1 MQMERL
7 LIVCSLAV
15 LLVSGCSGTAEKNT
29 SENLKD
35 SIATAFADPPQWA
48 SEVVWYQIFVERFRN
63 GDPSNDPEKEDIVG
77 AYPGFIPEDWEITPW
92 TWDWYREEPYM
103 AGIEEREDLN
113 GNPMEYFGQKAQL
126 RRYGGD
132 LQGVLDKM
140 DYLDSLGIGAV
151 YFNPLN
157 DAPSL
162 HKYDARNWRHVDVNF
177 GPDPEGDKKIM
188 ASEDPANPST
198 WKFTKADL
206 MFLEV
211 INAFHERDI
220 KVILDYSWN
229 HTGITF
235 WAWHDVLENQQSS
248 EYADWYWINSF
259 DDPRTPENEFD
270 YRGWLG
276 VASLPEIKETE
287 YHDHSKRVTTFEGDV
302 YDEDVKEHIF
312 AITRRWLDPNG
323 DGDPS
328 DGVDGYRLDVAAEMP
343 LGFWREYREVVREV
357 NPNAFLLGE
366 IWWEEFPDKL
376 LNPKEF
382 LKGDIFDAPMN
393 YRWYRAARHF
403 FNESPNE
410 ITVSEFVDS
419 LNSFRSDLRQV
430 SNYAMMN
437 LVASHDVPRV
447 LTSLY
452 NKNKYKYNASPSAD
466 PDYKINKPDEE
477 TFETLEL
484 LLAHQF
490 TYIGAPHIW
499 AGDEMG
505 MWGADDPSTR
515 KPLTWYDMEFDPE
528 TTHPLGEQR
537 PVDSVEF
544 DNVLFNFYRK
554 LIAIRNTHDVLVHG
568 DIDFLTINDDNDDKI
583 LAYSRFNDADEVIAV
598 FNASDQLR
606 EITIQTRLDAFYSD
620 LLMNG
625 RVLLQDDSMQVI
637 LPPRKAAILAPD

>member
-1 MQMERL
+1 MKIEKII
-7 LIVCSLAV
+7 IVC
-15 LLVSGCSGTAEKNT
+15 LLLTGLISGCSSPQKKDPSEKMKGI
-29 SENLKD
+29 EK
-35 SIATAFADPPQWA
+35 TAFEDPPQWA
-48 SEVVWYQIFVERFRN
+48 AEVVWYQIFVERFRN
-63 GDPSNDPEKEDIVG
+63 GDSSNDPQKEDIVG
-77 AYPGFIPEDWEITPW
+77 AYPGFVPDAWEVTPW
-92 TWDWYREEPYM
+92 TWDWYREDPYM
-103 AGIEEREDLN
+103 EGIEDLEDLN
-113 GNPMEYFGQKAQL
+113 GNKMEYFGQKAQL

-132 LQGVLDKM
+132 LQGVLDKI

-177 GPDPEGDKKIM
+177 GPDPEGDKKII
-188 ASEDPANPST
+188 ADEDPADPST
-198 WKFTKADL
+198 WKFTKADQ
-206 MFLEV
+206 MFIEV
-211 INAFHERDI
+211 IRAFHDRDI

-235 WAWHDVLENQQSS
+235 WAWQDVLKNQQSS
-248 EYADWYWINSF
+248 QFADWYWINSF
-259 DDPRTPENEFD
+259 DDPQTDENEFD

-302 YDEDVKEHIF
+302 YDDKVKEHIF

-382 LKGDIFDAPMN
+382 LEGDIFDAPMN

-403 FNESPNE
+403 FNESPDE
-410 ITVSEFVDS
+410 IMVSAFVDS
-419 LNSFRSDLRQV
+419 LNSFRSDLREV

-447 LTSLY
+447 LTSLF
-452 NKNKYKYNASPSAD
+452 NKNKYKYNATTSAD
-466 PDYKINKPDEE
+466 PDYKIHKPDEA
-477 TFETLEL
+477 TFETLEM

-515 KPLTWYDMEFDPE
+515 KPLTWYDMVFDPE
-528 TTHPLGEQR
+528 KTHPLGQKR

-544 DNVLFNFYRK
+544 NSELFNYFRK
-554 LIAIRNTHDVLVHG
+554 LITIRNTHDVLHHG
-568 DIDFLTINDDNDDKI
+568 NIEFLTADDNEKI
-583 LAYSRFNDADEVIAV
+583 LSYSRFNNTEEVIAV
-598 FNASDQLR
+598 FNASDQVR
-606 EITIQTRLDAFYSD
+606 EITLKPKFNNRYTD
-620 LLMNG
+620 LLKNS
-625 RVLLQDDSMQVI
+625 RVLIVEDSLQVV
-637 LPPRKAAILAPD
+637 LPPRKSAILSPDS